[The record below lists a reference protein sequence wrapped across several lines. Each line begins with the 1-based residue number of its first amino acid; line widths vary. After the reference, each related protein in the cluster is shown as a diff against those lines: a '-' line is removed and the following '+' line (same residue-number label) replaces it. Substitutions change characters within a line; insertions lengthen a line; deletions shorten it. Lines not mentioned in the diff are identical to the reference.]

1 MYDRPVHIIVDG
13 ESAPCLDHAS
23 DFTAFSI
30 RSSDPTRDA
39 VLLALSES
47 GSPAPEDDHVFVDV
61 EAVRAWALASGAEPE
76 VWEVGY
82 AKMLAYAGSNGW
94 MNDDGTAIKAHI
106 EAR

>member
-1 MYDRPVHIIVDG
+1 MYDRAVHIIVDG
-13 ESAPCLDHAS
+13 ESAPRLDQAS

-30 RSSDPTRDA
+30 MSSDPTRDA

-61 EAVRAWALASGAEPE
+61 QAVRAWALASGVEPE

-94 MNDDGTAIKAHI
+94 MNDDATAIKAHI